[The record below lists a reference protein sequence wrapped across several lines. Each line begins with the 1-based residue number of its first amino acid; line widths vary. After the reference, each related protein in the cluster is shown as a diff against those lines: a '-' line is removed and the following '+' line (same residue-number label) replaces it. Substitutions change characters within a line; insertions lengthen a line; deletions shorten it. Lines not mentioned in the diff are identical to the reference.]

1 MLRYRLSAF
10 CNTHSLLS
18 SSIKYC
24 HIAIY
29 SLTIEDCTVGYIATV
44 LVQVQVTWSIVTLLF
59 VVVVVVC

>member
-1 MLRYRLSAF
+1 M
-10 CNTHSLLS
+10 
-18 SSIKYC
+18 YC

-59 VVVVVVC
+59 VVVVVVVC